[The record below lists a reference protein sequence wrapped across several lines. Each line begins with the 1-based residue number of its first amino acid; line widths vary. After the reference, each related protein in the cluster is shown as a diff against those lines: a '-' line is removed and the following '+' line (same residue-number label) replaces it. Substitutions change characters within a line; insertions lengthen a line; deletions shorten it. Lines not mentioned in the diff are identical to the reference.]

1 MGMESYQQGIKGE
14 ELAEKYLS
22 QLGYEVLERNFRSQ
36 QGEIDLVAREGGFLV
51 FVEVK
56 NYSYRSLGKPAA
68 VIKKSKKE
76 SIIHA
81 ARYYLY
87 KNRIKNVNCRFD
99 VITIY
104 RGIDGSRKMELYRNA
119 FFVN

>member
-1 MGMESYQQGIKGE
+1 MGMESYKQGIKGE
-14 ELAEKYLS
+14 ELVEKYLS
-22 QLGYEVLERNFRSQ
+22 QQGYKIIERNFRSQ
-36 QGEIDLVAREGGFLV
+36 QGEIDLVAQVGEFLV

-56 NYSYRSLGKPAA
+56 NYSYRSLAKPAA
-68 VIKKSKKE
+68 VIRKSKKE

-87 KNRIKNVNCRFD
+87 KNRIKNVNGRFD
-99 VITIY
+99 VVTIY
-104 RGIDGSRKMELYRNA
+104 RGIDGSRKIEHYRNA

>member
-22 QLGYEVLERNFRSQ
+22 QLGYEILEKNFRSQ
-36 QGEIDLVAREGGFLV
+36 QGEIDLVAKEGGFLV

-104 RGIDGSRKMELYRNA
+104 RGIDGSRKIELYRNA

>member
-1 MGMESYQQGIKGE
+1 MGMESYKQGIKGE
-14 ELAEKYLS
+14 ELVEKYLS
-22 QLGYEVLERNFRSQ
+22 QQGYKIIERNFRSQ
-36 QGEIDLVAREGGFLV
+36 QGEIDLVAQDGEFLV

-56 NYSYRSLGKPAA
+56 NYSYRSLAKPAA
-68 VIKKSKKE
+68 VIRKSKKE

-87 KNRIKNVNCRFD
+87 KNRIKNVNGRFD
-99 VITIY
+99 VVTIY
-104 RGIDGSRKMELYRNA
+104 RGIDGSRKIEHYRNA